1 MESKNVEIPE
11 VENFPED
18 YRSEM
23 QEIISAPPPWLVQC
37 GMSLFFLVLI
47 SLVGLTAFIRYPD
60 IVKTNL
66 KISSGN
72 IPKSVFSKKSGRIVK
87 LLIANNSQVK
97 VGDVLAYMESTGNHE
112 KILNLLNE
120 LKKIQIQIFKNEVLS
135 DQIISTLETSQLG
148 ELQNSFV
155 TFYQAYLGYKT
166 TVFNGTFIRKRVFLQ
181 KELKNIADRKEN
193 LIKQKKLQ
201 EKTVELAKKEY
212 EMHKS
217 LFEQKV
223 EAKME
228 FKREEAKFLASQQP
242 FQQIESSLLSN
253 ASEYS
258 NKEREIMELDNEIHE
273 IKSSFLQ
280 SLNGLISS
288 IEEWKTDY
296 LIAAPQSG
304 ELTYSEFIQ
313 ENQYVKAGQELY
325 YVSTGNSDFFGV
337 LSIPQT
343 AISKVICGQKV
354 LIKLRS
360 FPYEEY
366 GVINGEISSVSEIPL
381 GDSTFL
387 SRVDFDLKKSSLKK
401 EVFLKAGMT
410 GDAEVITEDATL
422 LWRLIKNMIKAVQ

>member
-1 MESKNVEIPE
+1 
-11 VENFPED
+11 
-18 YRSEM
+18 
-23 QEIISAPPPWLVQC
+23 
-37 GMSLFFLVLI
+37 
-47 SLVGLTAFIRYPD
+47 
-60 IVKTNL
+60 
-66 KISSGN
+66 
-72 IPKSVFSKKSGRIVK
+72 
-87 LLIANNSQVK
+87 
-97 VGDVLAYMESTGNHE
+97 
-112 KILNLLNE
+112 
-120 LKKIQIQIFKNEVLS
+120 
-135 DQIISTLETSQLG
+135 
-148 ELQNSFV
+148 
-155 TFYQAYLGYKT
+155 
-166 TVFNGTFIRKRVFLQ
+166 FIRKRVFLQ

-201 EKTVELAKKEY
+201 ENTMELAKKEY

-296 LIAAPQSG
+296 LITAPQSG

-337 LSIPQT
+337 LSIPQI
-343 AISKVICGQKV
+343 AISKVIYGQKV

-360 FPYEEY
+360 FRYEEY
-366 GVINGEISSVSEIPL
+366 GVINGEISSVSAIPL
-381 GDSTFL
+381 RDSTFL
-387 SRVDFDLKKSSLKK
+387 SIVDFDLKKSNLKK
-401 EVFLKAGMT
+401 ELFLKAGMT